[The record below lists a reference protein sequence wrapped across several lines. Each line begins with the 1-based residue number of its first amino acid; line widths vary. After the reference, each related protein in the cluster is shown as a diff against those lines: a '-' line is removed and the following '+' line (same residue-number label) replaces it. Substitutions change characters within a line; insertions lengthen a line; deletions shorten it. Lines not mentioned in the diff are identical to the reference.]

1 MVKRHFEVLFYA
13 WLWLNASA
21 LAWIVGRPWLAGVG
35 LITVLPFLFAYAR
48 ADRRASASPPPG
60 RGMR

>member
-1 MVKRHFEVLFYA
+1 MVKRHFEVFFYA

-21 LAWIVGRPWLAGVG
+21 LAWIVGRPWLAAVG

-48 ADRRASASPPPG
+48 AHRRSSASPPPG